1 MCRRAARG
9 SAPTRAS
16 RRPPEARPS
25 AARATSRRPRAPPG
39 ARRRG
44 CRRARS
50 RRRGSAAPGPRLW
63 SARRPATR
71 ADSSTRSSGTAA
83 YRALPPNA
91 AASRRALAA
100 RPRAPRQSALPR
112 ARSTRSAAS
121 PAPPVMTT
129 VIAPARYPITVV
141 ITSMAEPNAKT
152 RERLV
157 AGAADMIRRRGLS
170 ATSVR
175 ELAKHSGAP
184 LGSTYHYF
192 PGGKQQLATEAVEFA
207 GDTIARTL
215 DRALERGPLEGLRAF
230 LATWRKT
237 ITSADFRA
245 GCPVLARSEEH
256 TSELQSRQYLVCRL
270 L

>member
-1 MCRRAARG
+1 
-9 SAPTRAS
+9 
-16 RRPPEARPS
+16 
-25 AARATSRRPRAPPG
+25 
-39 ARRRG
+39 
-44 CRRARS
+44 
-50 RRRGSAAPGPRLW
+50 
-63 SARRPATR
+63 
-71 ADSSTRSSGTAA
+71 
-83 YRALPPNA
+83 
-91 AASRRALAA
+91 
-100 RPRAPRQSALPR
+100 
-112 ARSTRSAAS
+112 
-121 PAPPVMTT
+121 
-129 VIAPARYPITVV
+129 
-141 ITSMAEPNAKT
+141 MAEPNAKT

-245 GCPVLARSEEH
+245 GCPVLAVSIEDSADTAALDAAADVFARWESLLERSLRRHGAGRAEARQIATLTVASIEGTVALCRAKRSAQPLDRIRPQLEALIVH
-256 TSELQSRQYLVCRL
+256 ATS
-270 L
+270 